1 MVPEYIQ
8 ALSLTCNRDI
18 MVTFDLTCDLLSKNP
33 SRRCAVLL
41 LRNCKINA
49 MQLIDKQTKVT
60 DTLHSLLDVIMV
72 SDPALAKGGEQ
83 HSQGNYKRSFL
94 RLH

>member
-1 MVPEYIQ
+1 MISFQKIP
-8 ALSLTCNRDI
+8 A
-18 MVTFDLTCDLLSKNP
+18 
-33 SRRCAVLL
+33 LL

-49 MQLIDKQTKVT
+49 MQLIDRQTKVT